1 MQLIV
6 TSQITK
12 EENLWIWSLC
22 NRIKDTGTVE
32 RLVSEYGKNKT
43 CPREK
48 RARTEAKAEA
58 IIELLED
65 YGEISGEL
73 QEKIFKETDM
83 GVLKVWHKL
92 AAKVDSIE
100 EFKQAM

>member
-1 MQLIV
+1 
-6 TSQITK
+6 
-12 EENLWIWSLC
+12 
-22 NRIKDTGTVE
+22 
-32 RLVSEYGKNKT
+32 
-43 CPREK
+43 K
-48 RARTEAKAEA
+48 RARTEARTEA

-73 QEKIFKETDM
+73 QEKIYGETDM
-83 GVLKVWHKL
+83 GVLKAWHKL